1 MAICAVNAIIQE
13 SAWLIS
19 PVAERCLCL
28 LIAPLLTIL
37 PFNVGMFL
45 LGVGI
50 IALLTG
56 TFLADK
62 EWISASL
69 LLLELLNRNYEPT
82 KTVNTCK
89 VLISVA
95 DMLPIQYRHVP
106 VSRRI
111 VLRLWILLCRPVPAF
126 YTNSGYKKRDVNHD
140 DICGGLDT
148 DARVPKLN
156 VDRPYTQINPFQV
169 LTHT

>member
-1 MAICAVNAIIQE
+1 M
-13 SAWLIS
+13 
-19 PVAERCLCL
+19 
-28 LIAPLLTIL
+28 IL
-37 PFNVGMFL
+37 
-45 LGVGI
+45 
-50 IALLTG
+50 
-56 TFLADK
+56 
-62 EWISASL
+62 ASL

-140 DICGGLDT
+140 DICGVLDT